1 MICGV
6 PVPTGN
12 GWVPTCFDL
21 SGMITLNRSV
31 HGRQIPV
38 FIPVLLHQSWII
50 DCTEEEVSGMDGM
63 GQFLNWG
70 ASYEWG
76 DALMPGMDV
85 AVPIPELRCYGTV
98 IYDCTWAEVTDVNEA
113 VPELRCQVW
122 MGLYL
127 SWGARYGW
135 GLYLSWGARYG
146 WGCMSWGAS
155 YGWGLY
161 LSWGARV
168 WMGTVPELRCQVW
181 MGLAMVCLPIWHWY
195 MLRGDWL
202 KSGRGMVQARLERK
216 LVGRISLWVVSPGL
230 ASDSLMH
237 TSR

>member
-122 MGLYL
+122 MGL
-127 SWGARYGW
+127 
-135 GLYLSWGARYG
+135 
-146 WGCMSWGAS
+146 
-155 YGWGLY
+155 
-161 LSWGARV
+161 
-168 WMGTVPELRCQVW
+168 
-181 MGLAMVCLPIWHWY
+181 AMVCLPIWHWY